1 MIVPVR
7 PRPRTRPLAGV
18 ATLAAAALLVA
29 GCGGDSTDA
38 AATTDTVA
46 TGTFPE
52 AATIVTAPTAPATT
66 TTAGPKTITI
76 VVENAAPKG
85 GIKRATVAKGDKVV
99 LVVHSD
105 VADEIHFHGYN
116 LSTDVAAGGVGR
128 IRFVATV
135 PGRFEAELEQRG
147 VQIADLTVT
156 P

>member
-1 MIVPVR
+1 MIVQVSTR
-7 PRPRTRPLAGV
+7 LRTRRFVAV
-18 ATLAAAALLVA
+18 ATLATAALLVA

-38 AATTDTVA
+38 VATTDTVA
-46 TGTFPE
+46 TTTRPE
-52 AATIVTAPTAPATT
+52 AATTTAPATT
-66 TTAGPKTITI
+66 TTAGPTTITI
-76 VVENAAPKG
+76 VVENAAPDG
-85 GIKRATVAKGDKVV
+85 GIKRATVAKGDNVV

-105 VADEIHFHGYN
+105 VADEIHLHGYN

>member
-1 MIVPVR
+1 MR
-7 PRPRTRPLAGV
+7 PRPRTRRLGAF
-18 ATLAAAALLVA
+18 AALAAAAFLVA

-46 TGTFPE
+46 TTFPE
-52 AATIVTAPTAPATT
+52 AATIITAPTAPATT

-85 GIKRATVAKGDKVV
+85 GIKRATLAKGDEVV

-105 VADEIHFHGYN
+105 VADEIHLHGYN